1 MQTPELIKT
10 LDQMTD
16 DELLER
22 LRTVRHNREVA
33 RPVATKKAATAEK
46 KTSRKRV
53 TDLDKLLAGMT
64 EEERQ
69 QLINSLSEDTN
80 DN

>member
-1 MQTPELIKT
+1 MQTPELVKT

-33 RPVATKKAATAEK
+33 RPVAKKKADVAEK

-53 TDLDKLLAGMT
+53 SDMDKLLVGMT

-69 QLINSLSEDTN
+69 QIINSLSEDTN

>member
-33 RPVATKKAATAEK
+33 RPVAKKKADVAEK

-53 TDLDKLLAGMT
+53 SDMDKLLVGMT

-69 QLINSLSEDTN
+69 QIINSLSEDTN

>member
-33 RPVATKKAATAEK
+33 RPVAKKKADVAEK

>member
-1 MQTPELIKT
+1 MQTPQLVKT

-33 RPVATKKAATAEK
+33 RPVAAKKAVTVEK
-46 KTSRKRV
+46 KATRKKV
-53 TDLDKLLAGMT
+53 NDLDKLLAGMT

-69 QLINSLSEDTN
+69 QLIASLQETDD

>member
-33 RPVATKKAATAEK
+33 RPVAKKKADVAEK

-53 TDLDKLLAGMT
+53 SDMDKLLVGMT